1 MGRYEVIKIDAAG
14 YLLIGITDN
23 NINRVIC
30 HMNTSLDLEPA
41 ELEELANIMCDA
53 LNKQV

>member
-1 MGRYEVIKIDAAG
+1 MERYEVVKIEVAD

-30 HMNTSLDLEPA
+30 HMNTALDLEPA

>member
-1 MGRYEVIKIDAAG
+1 MERYEVVKIEAAD

-30 HMNTSLDLEPA
+30 HMNTALDLEPA